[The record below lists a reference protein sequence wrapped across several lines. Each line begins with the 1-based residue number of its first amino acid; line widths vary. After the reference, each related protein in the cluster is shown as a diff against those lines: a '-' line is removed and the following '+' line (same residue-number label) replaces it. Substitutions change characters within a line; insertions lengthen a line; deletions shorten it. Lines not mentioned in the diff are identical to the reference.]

1 VSRIQSTPS
10 QQRQRFRHLDTVQQ
24 RKSAIYEFLIL
35 CPPFFSFAL
44 SLSASVCN
52 QEEEEPERLHEETR
66 NRKNILLSY
75 KQQQNKSFR
84 DTIQGST
91 RRDTYYNL
99 SQANTIAELLFGIH
113 TLIPPPD

>member
-1 VSRIQSTPS
+1 MTCESLAHNLLLLNNDNAFVILTLFSKGNQPFTNFSYSVPRS
-10 QQRQRFRHLDTVQQ
+10 
-24 RKSAIYEFLIL
+24 FLL
-35 CPPFFSFAL
+35 L
-44 SLSASVCN
+44 SLCLFWHPFCN
-52 QEEEEPERLHEETR
+52 QEQEEPERLREETR
-66 NRKNILLSY
+66 NR